1 MSSSANDGNAAL
13 LRRDR
18 FQLRQPS
25 LAEIIGDA
33 LRARILT
40 EGLSTDFS
48 LPNQD
53 RLADEFAVSKPAI
66 REALRIL
73 EAEGL
78 VRVRRG
84 NVGGA
89 DVHVPTPDHAAYTLA
104 MVLQSRGVT
113 TSDVGLSLRELESAC
128 VRMAAMRPDREETVI
143 LTLMKCL
150 EDQRATRDD
159 IIAHLEASAR
169 FHRMLVAS
177 SGNETMIL
185 VCGAVESLWLS
196 HVGQWTDQMVA
207 SGEPP
212 SEERLDIVM
221 AEHEELVEM
230 IRRGEADEAAFALR
244 AHLEP
249 TYQSSIRGDPD
260 ARVTAAA
267 LRSSQSK
274 SAHRRHSL

>member
-1 MSSSANDGNAAL
+1 MSSSANDGNATL

-40 EGLSTDFS
+40 QGLSKDFS

-143 LTLMKCL
+143 PALMECL
-150 EDQRATRDD
+150 EDSRATKDD
-159 IIAHLEASAR
+159 VVAHLEANAR
-169 FHRMLVAS
+169 FHRMLAAS

-196 HVGQWTDQMVA
+196 HVGQWTDQLVA
-207 SGEPP
+207 IGEPP
-212 SEERLDIVM
+212 SREVLDRVL
-221 AEHEELVEM
+221 AEHEELVDM
-230 IRRGEADEAAFALR
+230 IRRGAADEAALALR

-249 TYQSSIRGDPD
+249 TFQNATRSDPN
-260 ARVTAAA
+260 APVTAAA
-267 LRSSQSK
+267 LRSSQTK